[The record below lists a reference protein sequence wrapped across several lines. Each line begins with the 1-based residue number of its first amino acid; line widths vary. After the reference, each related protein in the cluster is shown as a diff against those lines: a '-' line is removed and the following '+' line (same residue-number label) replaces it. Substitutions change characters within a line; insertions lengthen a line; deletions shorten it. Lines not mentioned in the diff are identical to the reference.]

1 MKSRKGTRT
10 AAAVLAILALTATAC
25 SSKDDDDETTNPPAG
40 ASGSSGQVKTGAGVT
55 ASEIKVGELT
65 DMSGPFAPLGKSV
78 TNAEALY
85 FKQINGQGGIC
96 GRQVKL
102 EVKDHAYDPQK
113 ARTQYTELSG
123 NVVGISQL
131 IGSAIVTQLQ
141 DDIDREGILTLPQ
154 AWPSTLLGKKT
165 IQVTATTYDVEIIN
179 GVSYLKRTANLAAG
193 DKVGHIYADD
203 EFGANSFAGA
213 KYAAQAAGLS
223 LVEQKIKPTDSD
235 MTAAITALKSAGVKA
250 IIVSA
255 SPRQVGPIMATSEAA
270 GLKVPVLAHS
280 VGFHPQLL
288 AIPAVA
294 GAMEQRLLVTSP
306 VPSINSD
313 LPTLTKLVADYT
325 AEYPGQPIDQGVLSG
340 FSTAAIF
347 GEALKGACQAGD
359 LTPAGVV
366 AAHRKNAAL
375 DLGYG
380 AKLDFSSPDKPPS
393 YQTYILK
400 VDKSKA
406 SGLATVEQAF
416 EAPEAKTYTLPKAG

>member
-40 ASGSSGQVKTGAGVT
+40 ASGSSGQVKTGAGVSAT
-55 ASEIKVGELT
+55 EIKVGELT

-85 FKQINGQGGIC
+85 YKQINAQGGIC

-141 DDIDREGILTLPQ
+141 DDIEREGILTLPQ

-179 GVSYLKRTANLAAG
+179 GISYLKRTANLASG

-213 KYAAQAAGLS
+213 KHAAQAAGLS
-223 LVEQKIKPTDSD
+223 LVEQKIKPTDAD
-235 MTAAITALKSAGVKA
+235 MTAAITALKSSGVKA

-306 VPSINSD
+306 VPSINSE
-313 LPTLTKLVADYT
+313 LPLLTKLVADYT

-366 AAHRKNAAL
+366 AAHRKNVAL

-400 VDKSKA
+400 VDKTKA
-406 SGLATVEQAF
+406 SGLTTVEQAF
-416 EAPEAKTYTLPKAG
+416 EAPEAKTYTLPKAS